1 VASWS
6 DAAHALP
13 SPHPRG
19 RPKPKPKPARRRT
32 PASARRHGVAG
43 GVVWIAVVA
52 VLLAG
57 VVALNVAVL
66 RLNVQLSKVN
76 AERTQ
81 LRADK
86 QALASQLSLA
96 AATTR
101 IQTPAHRDRLIPAGP
116 TQTTYVRLRPRA
128 R

>member
-1 VASWS
+1 MASWS

-13 SPHPRG
+13 SPRPRQ
-19 RPKPKPKPARRRT
+19 RPKSPARRRT
-32 PASARRHGVAG
+32 PAVARRHGVAG
-43 GVVWIAVVA
+43 GVVWILAVA

-57 VVALNVAVL
+57 VVAVNVAVL
-66 RLNVQLSKVN
+66 RLNVQLGKVN
-76 AERTQ
+76 AERTR

-101 IQTPAHRDRLIPAGP
+101 IQTLAHRDGLVPADP
-116 TQTTYVRLRPRA
+116 TQTTYVRLRQRA

>member
-1 VASWS
+1 MASWS

-13 SPHPRG
+13 SSRPR
-19 RPKPKPKPARRRT
+19 RPPPRPNRRARPRRR
-32 PASARRHGVAG
+32 GVTS
-43 GVVWIAVVA
+43 GVVWIGLSA

-66 RLNVQLSKVN
+66 RLHVQVDKLN
-76 AERTQ
+76 AERTR

-86 QALASQLSLA
+86 QSLASQISMA
-96 AATTR
+96 AASPR
-101 IQTPAHRDRLIPAGP
+101 ILARARSLNGLVPANPSE
-116 TQTTYVRLRPRA
+116 TTYIRLAPRA